1 MADVA
6 QTVLLNVTVNDTA
19 SKALKTVYSAASRV
33 TGVFDT
39 ASSALGHFGLAAGA
53 MAAGFGLKEAFSDT
67 IEHLKAVKR
76 IGDLTEITAS
86 KSEAL
91 INVFDRVGISMAES
105 ERILMSISKKGS
117 KLDMI
122 MAATGKSTNTTGVM
136 LAQMGVNMKQGP
148 VVAMEQIA
156 EGIKGGRIHAVQL
169 ANAFSMPVKNAMLLE
184 KALKKGKSAITDAQ
198 KEQIKYGIAGDE
210 NMKMLARYVNA
221 QRGMKEGWERIK
233 LQIGAALMPL
243 VTKLMEY
250 GEKNMD
256 KWVDSAKHFAGVL
269 TSFLTRF
276 HDKLLS
282 VGKIMLLNFTISKL
296 TGKSIAGWMP
306 TLLQGGKFI
315 VGKLA
320 TKAAAP
326 AMAGAG
332 TMAKGG
338 AAAAFSAMFP
348 KFIAT
353 AGGGAGGAAA
363 SAGLVATITA
373 AAAPIL
379 VIVAAIAAVV
389 LAIWATWKAYS
400 QNINGV
406 TTRFRE
412 IWNRISV
419 HFDAISNQIA
429 KTFKP
434 ITNMFNKVF
443 AKSGGVGKFFITI
456 IPNMINDWLSLLE
469 KALFYIR
476 VGQRFFDNMISLISD
491 VASSMAAPFID
502 AWNVAQRFG
511 AGLKSFFNAGVSL
524 FSQMFDDIKTSA
536 QSLADFA
543 LALIKQHFAPLIS
556 LNNAIRDLFMKIL
569 DYIRPI
575 GKFIGS
581 VVSVPTEVF
590 KFSAAQIEAE
600 TQMALLQQ
608 ARDDALKRKGTK
620 APDDRAGTTNN
631 FPDARFNITQ
641 KFAEG
646 FDPDRIAIAFSRDV
660 AAMGERKLQS
670 GFSPVF
676 GV

>member
-1 MADVA
+1 MSDVA

-19 SKALKTVYSAASRV
+19 SRALKSVYSAAHRV
-33 TGVFDT
+33 TGVFDK

-53 MAAGFGLKEAFSDT
+53 MAAGFGLKEAFSET

-76 IGDLTEITAS
+76 IGQLTEVSAS

-91 INVFDRVGISMAES
+91 INVFDRVGISMSES

-122 MAATGKSTNTTGVM
+122 MAATGKSTNTTSVM
-136 LAQMGVNMKQGP
+136 LAQMGVSMSKGP

-156 EGIKGGRIHAVQL
+156 EGIKGGKIHAVQL

-198 KEQIKYGIAGDE
+198 KEQIKYGIAGDG
-210 NMKMLARYVNA
+210 NMKMLDRYVKA
-221 QRGMKEGWERIK
+221 QRGMKEGWSRIK
-233 LQIGAALMPL
+233 LQVGAALLPL

-256 KWVDSAKHFAGVL
+256 KWLASAKRFAGVL
-269 TSFLTRF
+269 TAFLTRF
-276 HDKLLS
+276 HDSLIGI
-282 VGKIMLLNFTISKL
+282 GKIMLFNFSVSKL
-296 TGKSIAGWMP
+296 TGKSIVGWIP
-306 TLLQGGKFI
+306 LLMKGGKFLAAKMI
-315 VGKLA
+315 VQKV
-320 TKAAAP
+320 AP
-326 AMAGAG
+326 AAVTAGAG
-332 TMAKGG
+332 AMAEGG

-348 KFIAT
+348 KFVAGAAGTGAAT
-353 AGGGAGGAAA
+353 AGAGGAA
-363 SAGLVATITA
+363 SVGLVATITA

-379 VIVAAIAAVV
+379 VVIAAIAAVS
-389 LAIWATWKAYS
+389 LAIWSTWKAYS
-400 QNINGV
+400 KNINGV

-412 IWNRISV
+412 TWKRISV
-419 HFDAISNQIA
+419 HFGAMSDQVA
-429 KTFKP
+429 KIFKP
-434 ITNMFNKVF
+434 ITNMFNKTF
-443 AKSGGVGKFFITI
+443 AKSGGAGKFFITI
-456 IPNMINDWLSLLE
+456 IPNMINKWLSHLE

-476 VGQRFFDNMISLISD
+476 VFQRFYDNMISLITSA
-491 VASSMAAPFID
+491 ASSIAAPFVN
-502 AWNVAQRFG
+502 AWNAI
-511 AGLKSFFNAGVSL
+511 SVSGSG
-524 FSQMFDDIKTSA
+524 FMKIVDDIQGYVKVLTDIGLSN
-536 QSLADFA
+536 L
-543 LALIKQHFAPLIS
+543 KKMVTPIS
-556 LNNAIRDLFMKIL
+556 ELNAAIRGLFMKIY
-569 DYIRPI
+569 DYIKPI
-575 GKFIGS
+575 GRFIGAA
-581 VVSVPTEVF
+581 VSVPTEVF
-590 KFSAAQIEAE
+590 KFSVAQVEAE

-608 ARDDALKRKGTK
+608 ARDDALKRKK
-620 APDDRAGTTNN
+620 ANLPDDRAGTTNN